1 MINQTLK
8 IGSILL
14 ASLLMVGTVQAQQ
27 KSENDKAIRSIS
39 VSGKA
44 EREVLPD
51 EIYFDISLREYST
64 KSGSKFMI
72 AELEKQLVA
81 AVKKA
86 GIPAENLTVQN
97 VYGYNYNYGKKEEN
111 KEFMARKQFQLKL
124 SDGKMLNQILSQL
137 DPKSIEYSRISQYTH
152 SKIKEIEQELQI
164 EAVKNAKAKAEALL
178 NPLGEKLGRVIE
190 VQENRPGY
198 QPVYYFKNQNNN
210 MRSMAMMD
218 ESSNME
224 SNVEFQKIKVE
235 AEVNI
240 VFSIQ

>member
-1 MINQTLK
+1 MKNPALKLVNLLFITLLPLGPL
-8 IGSILL
+8 I
-14 ASLLMVGTVQAQQ
+14 AQQ
-27 KSENDKAIRSIS
+27 KPENDKTIRSIS
-39 VSGKA
+39 VSGIA

-72 AELEKQLVA
+72 SELEKQLVA

-97 VYGYNYNYGKKEEN
+97 VYGYNYNYGKKDEN
-111 KEFMARKQFQLKL
+111 KEFMARKQFQLQL
-124 SDGKMLNQILSQL
+124 SNGTMLNQILSHL

-164 EAVKNAKAKAEALL
+164 EAVNNAKAKAEALL

-218 ESSNME
+218 ESGSMA
-224 SNVEFQKIKVE
+224 SDVEFQKIKVE

>member
-1 MINQTLK
+1 MINQK
-8 IGSILL
+8 IKLC
-14 ASLLMVGTVQAQQ
+14 SLLVAALIMVGTVQAQQ

-72 AELEKQLVA
+72 SELEKQLVA

-86 GIPAENLTVQN
+86 GIPEKNLTVQN
-97 VYGYNYNYGKKEEN
+97 VYGYNYNYSKKEEN

-124 SDGKMLNQILSQL
+124 SNGKMLNQILSQL

-198 QPVYYFKNQNNN
+198 QPVYYYKNQNNN
-210 MRSMAMMD
+210 MRSMAIMD
-218 ESSNME
+218 ESANME

-235 AEVNI
+235 AEVII

>member
-1 MINQTLK
+1 MINQTLT

-14 ASLLMVGTVQAQQ
+14 ASLLMIGTVQAQQ
-27 KSENDKAIRSIS
+27 KSESDKAIRSIS

-72 AELEKQLVA
+72 SELEKQLVA

-86 GIPAENLTVQN
+86 GIAAENLTVQN

-111 KEFMARKQFQLKL
+111 REFMARKQFQLQL
-124 SDGKMLNQILSQL
+124 SNGTMLNQILSQL

>member
-1 MINQTLK
+1 MKIQKLK
-8 IGSILL
+8 LAGILI
-14 ASLLMVGTVQAQQ
+14 ASLLVISSVEAQQ
-27 KSENDKAIRSIS
+27 KSENEKAIRSIS

-72 AELEKQLVA
+72 SELEKQLVA

-86 GIPAENLTVQN
+86 GIPSENLTVQN

-111 KEFMARKQFQLKL
+111 KEFMARKQFQLQL
-124 SDGKMLNQILSQL
+124 SNGSMLNQILSQL

-152 SKIKEIEQELQI
+152 SKIKDIEQELQI
-164 EAVKNAKAKAEALL
+164 EAVKNARSKAEALL

-218 ESSNME
+218 ESANME